1 MSSGR
6 TLSDLSLRPV
16 SVLESVSERKA
27 GRLAELGVE
36 SVLDLLTTYPRRYI
50 DRTRQADI
58 SGLQEGDEA
67 AVLATVQSAHARRA
81 RTGRAVVDVVVRNDT
96 GRLNSPFLGELVVQG
111 LTVAELEQ
119 LITRG
124 LKDSYLRDPA
134 VTVSIAEYRPFFL
147 YGEVQKPGGI
157 PYQPRLTVERA
168 IALGGGFTERA
179 SRSKI
184 EVVRASDPKHKAVR
198 VELSDPVFPGDVIT
212 VKQSFF

>member
-1 MSSGR
+1 MSRLPRLLFKQRR
-6 TLSDLSLRPV
+6 TIGVWPPLILVLWLAAAAALPQPVDSVYRLGPGDRIIIKVFGEDDLSMDF
-16 SVLESVSERKA
+16 
-27 GRLAELGVE
+27 RL
-36 SVLDLLTTYPRRYI
+36 
-50 DRTRQADI
+50 
-58 SGLQEGDEA
+58 
-67 AVLATVQSAHARRA
+67 
-81 RTGRAVVDVVVRNDT
+81 NDT
-96 GRLNSPFLGELVVQG
+96 GRLNYPFLGELAVGG

-119 LITRG
+119 LIAHG
-124 LKDSYLRDPA
+124 LKDSYLHDPA

-157 PYQPRLTVERA
+157 PYQPKLTVERA

-198 VELSDPVFPGDVIT
+198 VELSDPVFPGDIVT

>member
-1 MSSGR
+1 MSWHPEPLLREGR
-6 TLSDLSLRPV
+6 TIRIWPPPWMLFFLWLAAAAALAQPTESVYRLGPGDRIIIKVFGEEDLSMDF
-16 SVLESVSERKA
+16 
-27 GRLAELGVE
+27 RL
-36 SVLDLLTTYPRRYI
+36 
-50 DRTRQADI
+50 
-58 SGLQEGDEA
+58 
-67 AVLATVQSAHARRA
+67 
-81 RTGRAVVDVVVRNDT
+81 NDS
-96 GRLNSPFLGELVVQG
+96 GRLNYPFLGELVVQG

-119 LITRG
+119 RITRG
-124 LKDSYLRDPA
+124 LRDSYLRDPA